1 MKLKGKHMYVV
12 SRIISKMGIKL
23 PTISVDNSEGLAAA
37 VMLDIAGK
45 VHLAQAE
52 LDELSLMLGDT
63 PASEMEIPEFEQ
75 FLRDFWAATG
85 FSKFF

>member
-12 SRIISKMGIKL
+12 SRIISKMGVKV
-23 PTISVDNSEGLAAA
+23 PTISADNSESLAAT
-37 VMLDIAGK
+37 VMLDVAAK